1 MERPVLI
8 RPATAADLPALTAIY
23 NYYVIHSVVT
33 FDTEVFSVA
42 QRQIWFDGFASSG
55 RYRLLVADR
64 GGEVIGYAC
73 STPLKPK
80 PAYAS
85 SVETSVYLLADA
97 EGGGTG
103 SQLYTA
109 LFDALKDEDVHRA
122 YAVLALPNDTSRAF
136 HLKFGFEPLHVLHEV
151 GRKFD
156 RYVDTEWFEKKLS

>member
-1 MERPVLI
+1 MERSVLI
-8 RPATAADLPALTAIY
+8 RPAVAADLPALTAIY
-23 NYYVIHSVVT
+23 NYYVVHSVVT
-33 FDTEVFSVA
+33 FDTEPFSVG
-42 QRQIWFDGFASSG
+42 QRQNWFDDFAQGG

-85 SVETSVYLLADA
+85 SVETSVYLLTDA
-97 EGGGTG
+97 GGGGVG

-109 LFDALKDEDVHRA
+109 LFDALKDADVHRA
-122 YAVLALPNDTSRAF
+122 YAVLALPNDISRAF
-136 HLKFGFEPLHVLHEV
+136 HLKFGFESLHVLHEV

-156 RYVDTEWFEKKLS
+156 RYVDAEWFEKKLS